1 MKKKFLF
8 LSLILAVLVSIPAFL
23 TGCGTKCAWVA
34 LKVDSGYVYYTSYKY
49 PTSHSHIVLWESEEE
64 AQEEYANPS
73 MEITFYPC
81 IMAPDTVN
89 EEKATIVDLSQRYH
103 DMNVV
108 IYKDSSIYDA
118 NKSIYLNGKK
128 LVADPSYTSDY
139 DNLVSYMFTD
149 YEISAGTS
157 DKINYIE
164 YK

>member
-1 MKKKFLF
+1 MKKKGII
-8 LSLILAVLVSIPAFL
+8 LSLILTVLAVLPAFL

-34 LKVDSGYVYYTSYKY
+34 LKVDSGYVVYTQYKY

-81 IMAPDTVN
+81 IMSPDTIN

-103 DMNVV
+103 DMKVT

-118 NKSIYLNGKK
+118 NKSVYLNGKK
-128 LVADPSYTSDY
+128 LVAKPSYVY
-139 DNLVSYMFTD
+139 DSESLVSFMFTD

-157 DKINYIE
+157 DNINYIE

>member
-81 IMAPDTVN
+81 IMGPDTIN

-103 DMNVV
+103 DMEVA
-108 IYKDSSIYDA
+108 IYKDSSIYDTS
-118 NKSIYLNGKK
+118 KSVYLNGKK
-128 LVADPSYTSDY
+128 LTPTRTNDY
-139 DNLVSYMFTD
+139 DNMIFFWFEN

-157 DKINYIE
+157 DNINYIE